1 MEGERRKVGRK
12 LLVASLGVA
21 SVSYL
26 GCGGK
31 ALTPQKLDAA
41 AEVAADD
48 DAADANAADAG
59 ADEAP
64 PASDAND
71 AETRGSS
78 DSADAALDRQFVGN
92 LIP

>member
-31 ALTPQKLDAA
+31 TLTPQKIDASTEDAA
-41 AEVAADD
+41 NVGAADVGADTSTTPD
-48 DAADANAADAG
+48 DVSDAG
-59 ADEAP
+59 AG
-64 PASDAND
+64 DAAGD
-71 AETRGSS
+71 
-78 DSADAALDRQFVGN
+78 ADAALDRQFVGN